1 LSLTPQQL
9 ESIAQALQLMTQVA
23 VEVNAMSNDKSSTTI
38 RHILVSIR
46 NAASFLMS
54 IDGVAEHTAA
64 KPARHNGPVGTP

>member
-1 LSLTPQQL
+1 
-9 ESIAQALQLMTQVA
+9 MRHVA
-23 VEVNAMSNDKSSTTI
+23 AEVNAMSNDKSSAAV

-64 KPARHNGPVGTP
+64 KPARYNGPVGAP